1 VRILFLSPRQCWP
14 ARSGAKLR
22 EYHFAR
28 ALAQRGPLT
37 YLHFTDPGAAPLTRE
52 DLPFCQEVVAIPK
65 PSAYG
70 PTKLAQGLLGRWP
83 LPILNYTSPEMSAAV
98 DRLTATEEYD
108 LIHLDSIHMIR
119 YGEAAARRGGS
130 VARVV
135 YNWHN
140 IESEAMQRFSATVSS
155 PAKRWYA
162 RLTAS
167 KLAALEQGILKTAF
181 GHVVCSEREREAL
194 QRLAP
199 SARIAVIENGVD
211 VAGFAAAA
219 DNSLPTRDTAAHKIV
234 FVGLMDYFPNVE
246 AATSFTQR
254 IWPVFR
260 QRFPNMNLWIVG
272 ANPAPAVLKLGDL
285 EGVTVTGTVPEV
297 RPYYRDALAAIVPL
311 RTGGGTRLKILE
323 AMAAGVPVVST
334 PLGAEGLTVTPGENI
349 LLADPD
355 DVETWLQHLEL
366 LAGSE
371 PARKG
376 LSASALE
383 LVRTR
388 YDWEILGRK
397 LGDTYEGWLR
407 GGI

>member
-1 VRILFLSPRQCWP
+1 VRILLLSPRQCWP

-28 ALAQRGPLT
+28 ALAKRGPLT
-37 YLHFTDPGAAPLTRE
+37 YLHFTDPGAEPLTRK
-52 DLPFCQEVVAIPK
+52 DLPFCEDVIAIPK

-70 PTKLAQGLLGRWP
+70 PGKLVQGVLGRWP
-83 LPILNYTSPEMSAAV
+83 LPILNYTSEEMSAAV
-98 DRLTATEEYD
+98 DRLTASQAYD

-119 YGEAAARRGGS
+119 YGEAIAQRGRS
-130 VARVV
+130 PAKIV

-140 IESEAMQRFSATVSS
+140 IESEAMRRFSDTVSS

-167 KLAALEQGILKTAF
+167 KLAALEREILQNAF
-181 GHVVCSEREREAL
+181 GHVVCSAREREEL
-194 QRLAP
+194 RRIAP
-199 SARIAVIENGVD
+199 AARIAVIENGVD
-211 VAGFAAAA
+211 VAGFSHSGAGASRQ
-219 DNSLPTRDTAAHKIV
+219 NHKIV
-234 FVGLMDYFPNVE
+234 FVGLMDYYPNVE

-254 IWPVFR
+254 IWPVLRR
-260 QRFPNMNLWIVG
+260 QFPELNLWIVG
-272 ANPAPAVLKLGDL
+272 ANPSPAVLQLSSL
-285 EGVTVTGTVPEV
+285 EGVTVTGTVPDV
-297 RPYYRDALAAIVPL
+297 RPYYHDALAAIVPL

-355 DVETWLQHLEL
+355 DAETWLNHLAHLIE
-366 LAGSE
+366 SE
-371 PARKG
+371 TGRAA
-376 LSASALE
+376 LSAAGLE
-383 LVRTR
+383 LVRGS

-397 LGDTYEGWLR
+397 LCDTYEGWLR
-407 GGI
+407 GEP

>member
-28 ALAQRGPLT
+28 ALGQRGPLT
-37 YLHFTDPGAAPLTRE
+37 YLYFADPGTEPLTRKE
-52 DLPFCQEVVAIPK
+52 LPFCHEVIAIPK

-70 PTKLAQGLLGRWP
+70 PAKLIQGVLGRWP
-83 LPILNYTSPEMSAAV
+83 LPVLNYTSAEMSAAV
-98 DRLTATEEYD
+98 DRLAGANTYD
-108 LIHLDSIHMIR
+108 LIHLDGIHMIR
-119 YGEAAARRGGS
+119 YGQIAAIHGGS
-130 VARVV
+130 RTRIA

-140 IESEAMQRFSATVSS
+140 IESEAMLRFSATVSS
-155 PAKRWYA
+155 VSKRWYA

-167 KLAALEQGILKTAF
+167 KLAALEQDILKTAF
-181 GHVVCSEREREAL
+181 GHVVCSLREREEL

-199 SARIAVIENGVD
+199 SARIAVVENGVD
-211 VAGFAAAA
+211 VAGFQPRANISAP
-219 DNSLPTRDTAAHKIV
+219 SRKLV
-234 FVGLMDYFPNVE
+234 FVGLMDYYPNVE
-246 AATSFTQR
+246 AATSFAQNT
-254 IWPVFR
+254 WPRLR
-260 QRFPNMNLWIVG
+260 QRFPELTLWIVG
-272 ANPAPAVLKLGDL
+272 ANPTPAVIELGKL

-311 RTGGGTRLKILE
+311 RSGGGTRLKILE

-355 DVETWLQHLEL
+355 DAETWLGHVGHLME
-366 LAGSE
+366 SE
-371 PARKG
+371 PGRKV
-376 LSASALE
+376 LSDSAFE
-383 LVRTR
+383 LVRTT

-397 LGDTYEGWLR
+397 LGDTYEGWLQDET
-407 GGI
+407 